1 MGNGMYEDGVCINYT
16 GILLDA
22 VVVLV
27 KVKCITR
34 GYSMSKRTF
43 CKCIFS
49 STLIN
54 RGFKYFGLRMT
65 IDCGV
70 TLLKKFLGSFNSSGF
85 LNLSKLRWLSLNK

>member
-1 MGNGMYEDGVCINYT
+1 
-16 GILLDA
+16 
-22 VVVLV
+22 
-27 KVKCITR
+27 
-34 GYSMSKRTF
+34 MSKRTF

-85 LNLSKLRWLSLNK
+85 LNLSKLR